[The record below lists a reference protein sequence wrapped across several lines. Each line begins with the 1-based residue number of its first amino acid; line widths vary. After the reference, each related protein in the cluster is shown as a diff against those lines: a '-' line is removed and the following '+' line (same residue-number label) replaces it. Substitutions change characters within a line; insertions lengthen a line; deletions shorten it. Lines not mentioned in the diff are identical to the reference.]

1 MFMGS
6 LKICQEKYF
15 LCFCQKKKKQRLKK
29 ASADGLKVSEYLRE
43 IALNRKVSLNKR
55 NNIPKI
61 NQQVYIELSRL
72 TNIID
77 RLSSISISTSK
88 SNHSLSVEPILLKE
102 IHQYLSE
109 LRLKVIGD
117 DWEHY

>member
-1 MFMGS
+1 MLLS
-6 LKICQEKYF
+6 EEEKAF
-15 LCFCQKKKKQRLKK
+15 IEKK

-43 IALNRKVSLNKR
+43 IALNKTVSLNKR

-72 TNIID
+72 SNIID
-77 RLSSISISTSK
+77 QLPKASNSKVDQNQSS
-88 SNHSLSVEPILLKE
+88 SVELTLLKE
-102 IHQYLSE
+102 IHQYLGE

-117 DWEHY
+117 DWEHNKRT